1 MELNK
6 DDEIEISEDSEA
18 TTGEESHSFRDKP
31 TTNIKEKKISSSKS
45 KGRCIFNQQRL
56 KDPKYAA
63 FLREYQV
70 NKYYAHCSICKS
82 NFSISNGDIYL
93 INRHIE
99 QASHRRLAE
108 TQAKEKCKL

>member
-18 TTGEESHSFRDKP
+18 TIGEGSDSFRDKP
-31 TTNIKEKKISSSKS
+31 TTNIKENKISSSKP
-45 KGRCIFNQQRL
+45 KRRCIFNQQCL

-63 FLREYQV
+63 FLREYRA
-70 NKYYAHCSICKS
+70 NKYFTQCSICNS
-82 NFSISNGDIYL
+82 NFSIANDGIYL

-99 QASHRRLAE
+99 QASHKRLAE
-108 TQAKEKCKL
+108 TQAKEKCKV